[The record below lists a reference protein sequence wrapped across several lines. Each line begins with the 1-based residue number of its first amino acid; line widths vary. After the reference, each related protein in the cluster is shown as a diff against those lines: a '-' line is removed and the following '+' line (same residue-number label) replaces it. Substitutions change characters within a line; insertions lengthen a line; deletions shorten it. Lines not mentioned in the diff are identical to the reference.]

1 MVVVVLVIIGGGL
14 AGLAALHH
22 GSSSQAAPPPSPETV
37 QNITSDSYF
46 YGQSPPVYP
55 SRMSSP
61 LTNLCFFTPRQS

>member
-22 GSSSQAAPPPSPETV
+22 GSSSQAPPPPAPDV
-37 QNITSDSYF
+37 LKNITSDSYF

-55 SRMSSP
+55 SRMSAP
-61 LTNLCFFTPRQS
+61 PRVSVS